1 MLKTLVLFAHPAFE
15 KSRANKALV
24 NAAAELDHVTF
35 HDLYENYPDFHI
47 DVEREQK
54 LLTSHDRIVWHHP
67 FYWYSTPAIMKE
79 WFDRVLEY
87 GWAYGN
93 GGAALA
99 GKIAKS
105 VITTGGSPEAYC
117 ATGHNCFTVEELLRP
132 IEQTTHL
139 CGMKWEDPLIFYSA
153 LHQDAQGLADWT
165 AQYRTWL
172 QSA

>member
-1 MLKTLVLFAHPAFE
+1 MLKTLILFAHPAFE
-15 KSRANKALV
+15 KSHANKALV
-24 NAAAELDHVTF
+24 SAAADLDHVTF
-35 HDLYENYPDFHI
+35 HDLYEHYPDFHI
-47 DVEREQK
+47 DVKREQQ
-54 LLTSHDRIVWHHP
+54 LLTNHDRIVWQHP

-93 GGAALA
+93 GGTSLS

-105 VITTGGSPEAYC
+105 VVTTGGSPDAYC
-117 ATGHNCFTVEELLRP
+117 ASGQNGFTVAELLRP
-132 IEQTTHL
+132 VEQTTRL
-139 CGMKWEDPLIFYSA
+139 CGMKWEAPLIFYSA
-153 LHQDAQGLADWT
+153 LHQDAQGLTDWT